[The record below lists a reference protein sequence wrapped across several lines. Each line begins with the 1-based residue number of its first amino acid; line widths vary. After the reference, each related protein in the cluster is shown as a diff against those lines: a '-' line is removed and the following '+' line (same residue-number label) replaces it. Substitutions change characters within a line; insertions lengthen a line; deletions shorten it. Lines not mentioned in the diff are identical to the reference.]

1 MSKGNSLALSARERP
16 SACAPK
22 ADLLPDEVLCVVA
35 SLKLLLE
42 ERSRNSPE
50 PVVVSASDLGHALR
64 VVAFSASGLAA
75 PVVMVSPVVVTH
87 TAEMTAEHGDSGV
100 SSVTPNGSELFRGVT
115 VKFTNLQGESC
126 FFRADDRNGL
136 AIPLQRCLHAFD
148 AGYESS
154 AQDRPIE
161 CSRSLAINS

>member
-22 ADLLPDEVLCVVA
+22 PDLPPDEVLCVVA

-64 VVAFSASGLAA
+64 VVAFRACGFPA

-87 TAEMTAEHGDSGV
+87 TAEMTAEHGDLGI
-100 SSVTPNGSELFRGVT
+100 SSVTPSGSELFRGVT

-136 AIPLQRCLHAFD
+136 AIPLQRCLRAFD
-148 AGYESS
+148 VGCEAS
-154 AQDRPIE
+154 AQAPATE
-161 CSRSLAINS
+161 CSRPLAINS